1 MKKYEIFKRF
11 IFVPVSCFVILFL
24 MWVYVVLDG
33 IGFLEKEPLNEL
45 PLSSEADT
53 ESRQNDLNDI
63 KIPEKIKAGAK
74 VIDINTA
81 SAEDFMRLPGI
92 GKSKAWEIVR
102 QRVKMHGFY
111 SVDDLV
117 CTDGIGTKTLEKL
130 REFVTISEYKGE
142 Q

>member
-11 IFVPVSCFVILFL
+11 IFVPVGCFVILFL
-24 MWVYVVLDG
+24 MATYVVLDE
-33 IGFLEKEPLNEL
+33 IGFLEEEPSEALL
-45 PLSSEADT
+45 LSTEADT
-53 ESRQNDLNDI
+53 ESRQDALNNI
-63 KIPEKIKAGAK
+63 KTPEKVKPGTK

-92 GKSKAWEIVR
+92 GKAKAWEIVR

-111 SVDDLV
+111 SVDDLA
-117 CTDGIGTKTLEKL
+117 CTDGIGTKTIEKL